1 MGRASSSKKV
11 TRVAQTGGGRTARGA
26 RPYMFYLALA
36 AIAIVGI
43 AGVVFSREQR
53 IDKLAAGSNT
63 TPPVVNQDHW
73 HAAYGVYLCDSFAEP
88 ITDQRDPKGIHT
100 HADGV
105 IHIHPFLR
113 SAAGRNATLEVFADA
128 VRMDLNDTTI
138 QLPGGEEYTEG
149 DDECDGKDAKVM
161 VKVNEKLVTEE
172 VANIKLN
179 DGDLITIAFAPKGA
193 ELPAPPSAGNLS
205 RLDPETDEVIPEGE
219 TTTPPPTDEQTTTTV
234 AGETTTT
241 AAGGATT
248 TTAAP

>member
-26 RPYMFYLALA
+26 RPYLFYVALA
-36 AIAIVGI
+36 AIAILGV

-53 IDKLAAGSNT
+53 IDKLAAGSNA

-73 HAAYGVYLCDSFAEP
+73 HAAYGVYICDSFAEP

-161 VKVNEKLVTEE
+161 IKVNDDEPITEN
-172 VANIKLN
+172 VAQLKMN
-179 DGDLITIAFAPKGA
+179 DRDLITIAFVPEGT
-193 ELPAPPSAGNLS
+193 EIPPPPSAPNLDNLS
-205 RLDPETDEVIPEGE
+205 DVPSSGSATSTVSVPTSAAEGE
-219 TTTPPPTDEQTTTTV
+219 STTTSAPAEGGDTTTS
-234 AGETTTT
+234 
-241 AAGGATT
+241 
-248 TTAAP
+248 AP